1 MRNAVNLRVELIH
14 PTCSA
19 NTAAICVNAILSSRA
34 RLRGLRYFAVPT
46 AEVDL
51 TKGLGEQ
58 MAHEG
63 EANVE
68 RFILFS
74 DGVVAI
80 AITLLILPLTEI
92 HPAEHATLAD
102 IVVENSAE
110 LGAFALS
117 FAVIANF
124 WTIHNDFFR
133 PLRRR
138 NGRIVLL
145 NMFWLA
151 AIVFL
156 PFPTAL
162 IADGIDGGFA
172 ALYIGTL
179 LVVSVLNLLIA
190 NYLAHHP
197 ELTDGAAAES
207 RQHVV
212 GSAFAVGAILI
223 ALIIS
228 LFSPS
233 IGLFGLLLLIPA
245 QVIAGRVTAPGRSN
259 AKGE

>member
-1 MRNAVNLRVELIH
+1 
-14 PTCSA
+14 
-19 NTAAICVNAILSSRA
+19 
-34 RLRGLRYFAVPT
+34 
-46 AEVDL
+46 
-51 TKGLGEQ
+51 
-58 MAHEG
+58 MAHER
-63 EANVE
+63 EADVE
-68 RFILFS
+68 RTIVFS

-102 IVVENSAE
+102 IVNENSAA

-117 FAVIANF
+117 FAVIANY
-124 WTIHNDFFR
+124 WTIHRDLFG
-133 PLRRR
+133 PLRRYDR
-138 NGRIVLL
+138 RIGLL

-151 AIVFL
+151 VIVFL

-179 LVVSVLNLLIA
+179 LAVSLLNLLIA

-197 ELTDGAAAES
+197 ELTDGEAAAES

-212 GSAFAVGAILI
+212 ASAFGVGAILI

-228 LFSPS
+228 LVSPS
-233 IGLFGLLLLIPA
+233 IGLLALLLLFPA
-245 QVIAGRVTAPGRSN
+245 QVIAGRVNRERQVN
-259 AKGE
+259 A

>member
-1 MRNAVNLRVELIH
+1 
-14 PTCSA
+14 
-19 NTAAICVNAILSSRA
+19 
-34 RLRGLRYFAVPT
+34 
-46 AEVDL
+46 
-51 TKGLGEQ
+51 
-58 MAHEG
+58 MAHEA
-63 EANVE
+63 EASVE
-68 RFILFS
+68 RIILFS
-74 DGVVAI
+74 DGVMAI

-110 LGAFALS
+110 LAAFALS
-117 FAVIANF
+117 FAVIANY
-124 WTIHNDFFR
+124 WTIHNDLFR
-133 PLRRR
+133 SLQRYD
-138 NGRIVLL
+138 GRIVLL

-162 IADGIDGGFA
+162 ISDGIDGGFA

-179 LVVSVLNLLIA
+179 LAVSVLSLLIA

-197 ELTDGAAAES
+197 ELTDGEAAVEG

-212 GSAFAVGAILI
+212 ASAFAVGAILI

-228 LFSPS
+228 LFSPI
-233 IGLFGLLLLIPA
+233 IGLFGLFLLIPA
-245 QVIAGRVTAPGRSN
+245 QVIAARVNGAGKVST
-259 AKGE
+259 

>member
-1 MRNAVNLRVELIH
+1 
-14 PTCSA
+14 
-19 NTAAICVNAILSSRA
+19 
-34 RLRGLRYFAVPT
+34 
-46 AEVDL
+46 
-51 TKGLGEQ
+51 
-58 MAHEG
+58 MAHEP
-63 EANVE
+63 EASVE
-68 RFILFS
+68 RIILFS
-74 DGVVAI
+74 DGVLAI

-110 LGAFALS
+110 LAAFALS
-117 FAVIANF
+117 FAVIANY
-124 WTIHNDFFR
+124 WTIHHDLFR
-133 PLRRR
+133 PLQRHD
-138 NGRIVLL
+138 GRIVLL

-162 IADGIDGGFA
+162 ISDGIDGGFA

-179 LVVSVLNLLIA
+179 LAVSVLSLLIA

-197 ELTDGAAAES
+197 ELTDREAAVGG

-212 GSAFAVGAILI
+212 ASAFAVGAILI

-228 LFSPS
+228 LFSPI
-233 IGLFGLLLLIPA
+233 IGLFGLFLLIPA
-245 QVIAGRVTAPGRSN
+245 QVIAARVNGAGKVST
-259 AKGE
+259 

>member
-1 MRNAVNLRVELIH
+1 
-14 PTCSA
+14 
-19 NTAAICVNAILSSRA
+19 
-34 RLRGLRYFAVPT
+34 
-46 AEVDL
+46 
-51 TKGLGEQ
+51 
-58 MAHEG
+58 MAHER
-63 EANVE
+63 EASVE
-68 RFILFS
+68 RIILFS
-74 DGVVAI
+74 DGVLAI

-92 HPAEHATLAD
+92 HPAEDATLAD
-102 IVVENSAE
+102 VVVENSAE

-117 FAVIANF
+117 FAVIANY
-124 WTIHNDFFR
+124 WTIHHDLFR
-133 PLRRR
+133 SLRRH

-162 IADGIDGGFA
+162 IADGIDDGFA

-179 LVVSVLNLLIA
+179 LAVSVLNLLIA
-190 NYLAHHP
+190 NYLTRHP
-197 ELTDGAAAES
+197 ELTDGEAAAES

-212 GSAFAVGAILI
+212 ASAFGVGAILI

-233 IGLFGLLLLIPA
+233 IGLLGLLLLFPA
-245 QVIAGRVTAPGRSN
+245 QLIAGRVNRAGAGQRLS
-259 AKGE
+259 E

>member
-1 MRNAVNLRVELIH
+1 
-14 PTCSA
+14 
-19 NTAAICVNAILSSRA
+19 
-34 RLRGLRYFAVPT
+34 
-46 AEVDL
+46 
-51 TKGLGEQ
+51 
-58 MAHEG
+58 MAHER
-63 EANVE
+63 EASVE
-68 RFILFS
+68 RIIVFS

-92 HPAEHATLAD
+92 HPAEGATLAD
-102 IVVENSAE
+102 VVVENRAA

-117 FAVIANF
+117 FAVIANY
-124 WTIHNDFFR
+124 WTIHHDLFR
-133 PLRRR
+133 PLRRL

-151 AIVFL
+151 SIVFL

-172 ALYIGTL
+172 AFYIGTL

-197 ELTDGAAAES
+197 ELTDREATAES
-207 RQHVV
+207 RRHVV
-212 GSAFAVGAILI
+212 ASAFSVGAILI

-233 IGLFGLLLLIPA
+233 LGLFGLLLLFPA
-245 QVIAGRVTAPGRSN
+245 QVIAGRVNRVGQVN
-259 AKGE
+259 A

>member
-1 MRNAVNLRVELIH
+1 
-14 PTCSA
+14 
-19 NTAAICVNAILSSRA
+19 
-34 RLRGLRYFAVPT
+34 
-46 AEVDL
+46 
-51 TKGLGEQ
+51 
-58 MAHEG
+58 MAHER
-63 EANVE
+63 EASVE
-68 RFILFS
+68 RIIVFS

-92 HPAEHATLAD
+92 HLAEHATLAD
-102 IVVENSAE
+102 VVVENSAA

-117 FAVIANF
+117 FAVIANY
-124 WTIHNDFFR
+124 WTIHHDLFR
-133 PLRRR
+133 PLRRL

-162 IADGIDGGFA
+162 IEDDIDGGFA

-179 LVVSVLNLLIA
+179 LAVSALNLLIA
-190 NYLAHHP
+190 NYLAQHP
-197 ELTDGAAAES
+197 ELTDAEATAES
-207 RQHVV
+207 RRHVV
-212 GSAFAVGAILI
+212 ASAFSVGAILV

-233 IGLFGLLLLIPA
+233 IGLFGLLLLFPA
-245 QVIAGRVTAPGRSN
+245 QVIAGRVNRVGQVN
-259 AKGE
+259 A

>member
-1 MRNAVNLRVELIH
+1 
-14 PTCSA
+14 
-19 NTAAICVNAILSSRA
+19 
-34 RLRGLRYFAVPT
+34 
-46 AEVDL
+46 
-51 TKGLGEQ
+51 
-58 MAHEG
+58 MAHER
-63 EANVE
+63 AASVE
-68 RFILFS
+68 RIIAFS

-92 HPAEHATLAD
+92 HAAEDTTLAD
-102 IVVENSAE
+102 IVVENSAA

-117 FAVIANF
+117 FAVIANY
-124 WTIHNDFFR
+124 WTIHHDLFR
-133 PLRRR
+133 PLRHY

-162 IADGIDGGFA
+162 IAEGIDGGFA

-179 LVVSVLNLLIA
+179 LTVSVLNLLIA

-197 ELTDGAAAES
+197 ELTDDEAAAES

-212 GSAFAVGAILI
+212 ASAFGVGAILI

-233 IGLFGLLLLIPA
+233 IGLFGLLLLFPA
-245 QVIAGRVTAPGRSN
+245 QVIAGRVNRVGKVQRLS
-259 AKGE
+259 E

>member
-1 MRNAVNLRVELIH
+1 MADEREA
-14 PTCSA
+14 SA
-19 NTAAICVNAILSSRA
+19 
-34 RLRGLRYFAVPT
+34 
-46 AEVDL
+46 
-51 TKGLGEQ
+51 
-58 MAHEG
+58 
-63 EANVE
+63 E
-68 RFILFS
+68 RMILFS
-74 DGVVAI
+74 DGVLAI

-92 HPAEHATLAD
+92 HQAEHATLAD
-102 IVVENSAE
+102 IVAENSAD

-117 FAVIANF
+117 FAVIANY
-124 WTIHNDFFR
+124 WTIHHDLFR
-133 PLRRR
+133 PLQRQ

-179 LVVSVLNLLIA
+179 LTVSVLSLLIA

-197 ELTDGAAAES
+197 ELTDGQAAAES
-207 RQHVV
+207 RRHVV
-212 GSAFAVGAILI
+212 ASAFSVGAILI

-228 LFSPS
+228 LFSPAV
-233 IGLFGLLLLIPA
+233 GLFALFLLFPA
-245 QVIAGRVTAPGRSN
+245 QLIAGRVNRAGAGQRPV
-259 AKGE
+259 

>member
-1 MRNAVNLRVELIH
+1 
-14 PTCSA
+14 
-19 NTAAICVNAILSSRA
+19 
-34 RLRGLRYFAVPT
+34 
-46 AEVDL
+46 
-51 TKGLGEQ
+51 
-58 MAHEG
+58 MAHEREG
-63 EANVE
+63 SVE
-68 RFILFS
+68 RIILFS
-74 DGVVAI
+74 DGVLAI

-92 HPAEHATLAD
+92 HPAEDATLAD
-102 IVVENSAE
+102 VVVENSAE

-117 FAVIANF
+117 FAVIANY
-124 WTIHNDFFR
+124 WTIHHDLFR
-133 PLRRR
+133 PLRRH

-162 IADGIDGGFA
+162 IADGIDDGFA

-179 LVVSVLNLLIA
+179 LAASVLNLLIA

-197 ELTDGAAAES
+197 ELTDGEAAAES

-212 GSAFAVGAILI
+212 ASAFGVGAILI

-233 IGLFGLLLLIPA
+233 IGLLGLLLLFPA
-245 QVIAGRVTAPGRSN
+245 QLIAGRVNRAGVGQRL
-259 AKGE
+259 GE